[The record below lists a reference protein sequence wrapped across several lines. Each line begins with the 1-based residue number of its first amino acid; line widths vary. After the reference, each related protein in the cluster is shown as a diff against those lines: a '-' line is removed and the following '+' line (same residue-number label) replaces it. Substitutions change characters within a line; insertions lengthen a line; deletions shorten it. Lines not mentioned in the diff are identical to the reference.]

1 MSYNAIVWRLPVNT
15 SSEDL
20 ISVISVKQVRVK
32 SSLYA
37 YICAVSQITSLFSNI
52 FHRIVKVLTSPDE
65 NIFDLQR
72 TALTRQNII
81 QIIMLTLTHNTQL
94 HQRPTFQYFNYSTAD
109 SGRAHLKVSIIPS
122 AVNCPYKSCSRESTI
137 VAVSPWF
144 QQFYHGKI
152 GVDTHV
158 VMSTNHTTW
167 NWKI

>member
-1 MSYNAIVWRLPVNT
+1 MFYNAVVWRLPHNT

-37 YICAVSQITSLFSNI
+37 YICAVSQIALFFSNI
-52 FHRIVKVLTSPDE
+52 FHTVIKVLYWPDE

-72 TALTRQNII
+72 TAVTRQNII

-94 HQRPTFQYFNYSTAD
+94 HQSPTFQYFNCSTAV
-109 SGRAHLKVSIIPS
+109 SGRVNMKVSIIPS
-122 AVNCPYKSCSRESTI
+122 AVNRPYKSCSRESTT
-137 VAVSPWF
+137 VAVSPCF
-144 QQFYHGKI
+144 QQFYHRTI